1 MKAVFD
7 TNILIDFLNGKPA
20 AKQELEA
27 YDKKFIS
34 IITYIEILVGSESD
48 EETLLLKN
56 FLSNFKLI
64 PVNKNLSL
72 LAVEAR
78 QKYKLKIP
86 DAIIWA
92 SAETEETILVT
103 RDKVFPVNSPM
114 VRVPYWFLTE
124 AKWVSTLYLLLQIFK
139 LLQKTVQSEN

>member
-114 VRVPYWFLTE
+114 VRVPY
-124 AKWVSTLYLLLQIFK
+124 
-139 LLQKTVQSEN
+139 